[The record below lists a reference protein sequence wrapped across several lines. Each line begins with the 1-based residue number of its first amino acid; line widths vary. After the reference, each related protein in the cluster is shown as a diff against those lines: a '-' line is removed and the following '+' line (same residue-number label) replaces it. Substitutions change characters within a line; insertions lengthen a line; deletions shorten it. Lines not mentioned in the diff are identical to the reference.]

1 MNFKHYKEYEKNL
14 KTDLLI
20 SKFCTYSRNELLS
33 AIELIN
39 TTDKTVDWLYKVLT
53 KNKKGNIIENVNQAL
68 KSDV

>member
-20 SKFCTYSRNELLS
+20 SKFCPYSRNELLS

-53 KNKKGNIIENVNQAL
+53 KNKKGNIIEIVNQAL